1 MPASLMH
8 TARPAVSH
16 TVRASS
22 IGYIV
27 QSMVNTFA
35 PLLFVTFQTAYHISL
50 SQLSLLIAVNFSAQ
64 IVLDLFA
71 SAFADR
77 LGYRPCVITAH
88 CLSAAGIGGLALFP
102 ELLPDPFA
110 GLVLA
115 VAIYGAGG
123 GLTEVLLTPIVQ
135 ACPIER
141 KDKAISMLHS
151 FYCWGS
157 VLVIVLST
165 LFFRLAGM
173 SLWRVLAGLW
183 AILPL
188 ANAVYFAIVP
198 MYDPPAPT
206 ERMRLRE
213 LTGSAMFWL
222 LILFMF
228 CAGSCEM
235 AIAQWV
241 SHFAEEGLHVSKTVG
256 DLAGPCLFAVLKGA
270 ERTWYGKRG
279 NAAHLWAFMLFCA
292 ALCAGCYLVVGLSHS
307 PVLALAACT
316 VAGFSTG
323 VMWPGTFTTASQV
336 LPRGGTAL
344 FGLLALAGDLGC
356 GAGPAITGA
365 ISAHFGDN
373 LQTGFLFGTVF
384 GILMVIGLLVLKFR
398 TNRRRP
404 K

>member
-173 SLWRVLAGLW
+173 SHWRVLAGLW
-183 AILPL
+183 PSFPWPMPSTSPL
-188 ANAVYFAIVP
+188 Y
-198 MYDPPAPT
+198 
-206 ERMRLRE
+206 
-213 LTGSAMFWL
+213 
-222 LILFMF
+222 
-228 CAGSCEM
+228 
-235 AIAQWV
+235 
-241 SHFAEEGLHVSKTVG
+241 
-256 DLAGPCLFAVLKGA
+256 PC
-270 ERTWYGKRG
+270 TI
-279 NAAHLWAFMLFCA
+279 H
-292 ALCAGCYLVVGLSHS
+292 
-307 PVLALAACT
+307 
-316 VAGFSTG
+316 
-323 VMWPGTFTTASQV
+323 
-336 LPRGGTAL
+336 PRRQSG
-344 FGLLALAGDLGC
+344 
-356 GAGPAITGA
+356 
-365 ISAHFGDN
+365 
-373 LQTGFLFGTVF
+373 
-384 GILMVIGLLVLKFR
+384 
-398 TNRRRP
+398 
-404 K
+404 

>member
-1 MPASLMH
+1 M
-8 TARPAVSH
+8 
-16 TVRASS
+16 RASS

-165 LFFRLAGM
+165 LFFRLAEIG
-173 SLWRVLAGLW
+173 RA
-183 AILPL
+183 
-188 ANAVYFAIVP
+188 
-198 MYDPPAPT
+198 
-206 ERMRLRE
+206 
-213 LTGSAMFWL
+213 
-222 LILFMF
+222 
-228 CAGSCEM
+228 
-235 AIAQWV
+235 
-241 SHFAEEGLHVSKTVG
+241 HV
-256 DLAGPCLFAVLKGA
+256 
-270 ERTWYGKRG
+270 
-279 NAAHLWAFMLFCA
+279 
-292 ALCAGCYLVVGLSHS
+292 
-307 PVLALAACT
+307 
-316 VAGFSTG
+316 
-323 VMWPGTFTTASQV
+323 
-336 LPRGGTAL
+336 
-344 FGLLALAGDLGC
+344 
-356 GAGPAITGA
+356 
-365 ISAHFGDN
+365 
-373 LQTGFLFGTVF
+373 
-384 GILMVIGLLVLKFR
+384 
-398 TNRRRP
+398 
-404 K
+404 